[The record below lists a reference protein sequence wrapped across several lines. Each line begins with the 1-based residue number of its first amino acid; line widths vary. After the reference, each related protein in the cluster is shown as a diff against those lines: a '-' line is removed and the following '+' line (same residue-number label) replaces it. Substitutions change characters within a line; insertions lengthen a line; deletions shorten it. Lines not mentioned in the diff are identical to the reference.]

1 MHRTRRSIAGAALPV
16 ALALLT
22 GCVAVSS
29 PEFDGR
35 CGSGCDERALG
46 NDVYEIVIFEKPT
59 GLIAG
64 KTFSLALDLRR
75 RALDKW
81 EKRAVHLARER
92 GYASC
97 ETMFVSATSN
107 HGGAIF
113 GEAEGRVKCH
123 RAKPSARR

>member
-1 MHRTRRSIAGAALPV
+1 M
-16 ALALLT
+16 
-22 GCVAVSS
+22 SS
-29 PEFDGR
+29 PTFDGR
-35 CGSGCDERALG
+35 CGSGCDERTLG

-64 KTFSLALDLRR
+64 KTYSLALDLRR

-81 EKRAVHLARER
+81 EKRAAHLAKEL

-97 ETMFVSATSN
+97 ETIFVSATSN

-113 GEAEGRVKCH
+113 REAEGRVKCQ
-123 RAKPSARR
+123 RPEPSARR